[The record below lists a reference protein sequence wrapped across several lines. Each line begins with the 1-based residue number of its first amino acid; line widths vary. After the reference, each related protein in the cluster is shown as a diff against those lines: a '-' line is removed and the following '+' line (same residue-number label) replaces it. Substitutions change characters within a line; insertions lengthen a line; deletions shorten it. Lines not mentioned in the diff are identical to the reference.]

1 MALKSDRIEA
11 YTDISFFCNDSTA
24 ERGVIAV
31 HVTGGSGVAMDDS
44 LAVVTTVVP
53 TPTGLNKPAGLLLND
68 VVNLD
73 LTRQHINWHRDEVQ
87 TGSKVTLL
95 RQGQVTTNMVVSGV
109 APSVGQDAYYGVNG
123 RLTNVSTPG
132 ATSSG
137 VKVGRFLS
145 VLDADGYIKVDIN
158 IT

>member
-1 MALKSDRIEA
+1 MALKPDRIEA

-31 HVTGGSGVAMDDS
+31 HSTGGSGVAMDDA
-44 LAVVTTVVP
+44 LAVVTTVVANP
-53 TPTGLNKPAGLLLND
+53 SGTQPAGLLLND

-95 RQGQVTTNMVVSGV
+95 RQGQVTTNSVVSGV
-109 APSVGQDAYYGVNG
+109 TPTIGQDAYYGVNG
-123 RLTNVSTPG
+123 QLTNVSTAG
-132 ATSSG
+132 GTSSG

-145 VLDADGYIKVDIN
+145 LKDSDGYVKVDIN

>member
-1 MALKSDRIEA
+1 MALKSDRVEA
-11 YTDISFFCNDSTA
+11 YTDISYFCNDTSA
-24 ERGVIAV
+24 ERGVVAV
-31 HVTGGSGVAMDDS
+31 HSTGGSGVAMDDS
-44 LAVVTTVVP
+44 LAVVTTVIANP
-53 TPTGLNKPAGLLLND
+53 SGQLPAGLLLND

-73 LTRQHINWHRDEVQ
+73 LTRQHINWHKDEVQ

-109 APSVGQDAYYGVNG
+109 APSVGQDAYFGVNG
-123 RLTNVSTPG
+123 KLTNVSTAG

-145 VLDADGYIKVDIN
+145 VKDTDG
-158 IT
+158 